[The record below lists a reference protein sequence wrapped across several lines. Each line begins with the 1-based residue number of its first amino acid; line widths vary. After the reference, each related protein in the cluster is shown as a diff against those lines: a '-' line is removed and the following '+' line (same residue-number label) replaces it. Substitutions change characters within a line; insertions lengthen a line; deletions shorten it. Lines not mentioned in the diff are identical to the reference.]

1 MTGDTKERI
10 LKTALLRQC
19 TMNCLRDKKE
29 LAVFVLY
36 DGETKS
42 VVGKLSVI

>member
-10 LKTALLRQC
+10 SETALLRQC
-19 TMNCLRDKKE
+19 TMNCLRDKKF
-29 LAVFVLY
+29 AVFVLY